1 MREGQ
6 QQRRAEDHD
15 HDGDHH
21 QVRDR
26 DLKDRPVQVGAWLI
40 QVNGSD
46 VGGCHEG
53 GLHLML
59 L

>member
-1 MREGQ
+1 
-6 QQRRAEDHD
+6 
-15 HDGDHH
+15 
-21 QVRDR
+21 
-26 DLKDRPVQVGAWLI
+26 VQIGTWLI